1 MINFASILNQAIKHN
16 KNICTIPLTN
26 INLEI
31 LKVLYANGF
40 IYSYTLDYRKM
51 KVLVA
56 LNIIGDANSMRQ
68 IKIISK
74 PSKPIYYTIKQL
86 KSRILKE
93 GRFYI
98 LSTSSGILS
107 SESALKLN
115 SSGEVLFEI
124 VK

>member
-26 INLEI
+26 INLDI

-40 IYSYTLDYRKM
+40 IYSYTLDYKKR

-56 LNIIGDANSMRQ
+56 LNIIGDTNSMRQ

-74 PSKPIYYTIKQL
+74 PSKPVYYTVKQL
-86 KSRILKE
+86 TNHIVKE

-98 LSTSSGILS
+98 LSTSNGIIS
-107 SESALKLN
+107 SESALKLH
-115 SSGEVLFEI
+115 SSGEVWFEI
-124 VK
+124 IK

>member
-16 KNICTIPLTN
+16 KNICMVPLTN

-40 IYSYTLDYRKM
+40 IYSYTLDYKKL
-51 KVLVA
+51 KVLIA
-56 LNIIGDANSMRQ
+56 LNIIGDTNSMKQ

-74 PSKPIYYTIKQL
+74 PSKPIYYTVRQL
-86 KSRILKE
+86 KNRIVKE

-98 LSTSSGILS
+98 LSTSSGIIS

-115 SSGEVLFEI
+115 ASGEVWFEI
-124 VK
+124 MK

>member
-56 LNIIGDANSMRQ
+56 LNIIGDSNSMRQ

-86 KSRILKE
+86 KNRILKE

>member
-16 KNICTIPLTN
+16 KNICVVPLTN

-40 IYSYTLDYRKM
+40 IYSYTLDYKKL
-51 KVLVA
+51 KVLIA
-56 LNIIGDANSMRQ
+56 LNIIGDTNSMKQ

-74 PSKPIYYTIKQL
+74 PSKPTYYTVRQL
-86 KSRILKE
+86 KNRIVKE

-98 LSTSSGILS
+98 LSTSSGIIS

-115 SSGEVLFEI
+115 ASGEVWFEI
-124 VK
+124 MK